1 MLIEKEKVAD
11 FARNTPY
18 KQYIF
23 GAWNRIIT
31 YYLRNREYDSA
42 IQELKKYQDE
52 AIRLDNPYGIGK
64 SYVRMGDVYYQQRMF
79 RLALQQYKQ
88 AVDYY
93 IQTGNEKENF
103 YSYRSISSCYIN
115 LQRYEEAEEYA
126 LRCLDASVTQSALIQ
141 SKLLLFQVTC
151 SKMDSKKADE
161 LQKELAQYRAQGVMK
176 GTILENYF
184 TLNGYYAALGN
195 LDKALAY
202 SDSISDKG
210 LSLAVR
216 YKAFEMAGDFYSAF
230 AELYKKYRLQD
241 SINQANN
248 AEVMAAYNAR
258 FNNQRL
264 ELEKNRLSLQ
274 NTEMK
279 LAQMQNRE
287 QMILMEKEQTRMELE
302 NQDLQLKQQQTAIEL
317 EKAETIGSHTQTRTA
332 ATHQNG
338 ARDQSAQDLGGV
350 LHLDTYFRLL
360 QHICF
365 YTPAT
370 CQAFKDRK
378 RRCRKSTAASRKS
391 GQAEIGFPTEPQ
403 S

>member
-1 MLIEKEKVAD
+1 
-11 FARNTPY
+11 
-18 KQYIF
+18 
-23 GAWNRIIT
+23 
-31 YYLRNREYDSA
+31 
-42 IQELKKYQDE
+42 
-52 AIRLDNPYGIGK
+52 
-64 SYVRMGDVYYQQRMF
+64 
-79 RLALQQYKQ
+79 
-88 AVDYY
+88 
-93 IQTGNEKENF
+93 
-103 YSYRSISSCYIN
+103 
-115 LQRYEEAEEYA
+115 
-126 LRCLDASVTQSALIQ
+126 
-141 SKLLLFQVTC
+141 
-151 SKMDSKKADE
+151 MDSKKADE

-184 TLNGYYAALGN
+184 TLNGYYYAALGN

-287 QMILMEKEQTRMELE
+287 QMILMEKNRRAWSW
-302 NQDLQLKQQQTAIEL
+302 K
-317 EKAETIGSHTQTRTA
+317 TRTC
-332 ATHQNG
+332 N
-338 ARDQSAQDLGGV
+338 
-350 LHLDTYFRLL
+350 
-360 QHICF
+360 
-365 YTPAT
+365 
-370 CQAFKDRK
+370 
-378 RRCRKSTAASRKS
+378 
-391 GQAEIGFPTEPQ
+391 
-403 S
+403 